1 MDGSPLLEMRGIVK
15 YFGAVRAND
24 GIDLDVAGGQ
34 ILGLLGENGSGKTTL
49 MRVLFGMLRPDA
61 GRIIFRG
68 TELSGHDPK
77 QAIALGI
84 GMVHQQFML
93 VESMTVAEN
102 VMLGWERAGRWL
114 STTATANEIRETS
127 KRYGLDLDPETL
139 VGELSLGR
147 RQRVEILKAVLRG
160 AELLI
165 LDEPTSNL
173 SPPEIDGL
181 LTVMRRLKA
190 EGKGTIFISHKLGEV
205 LQICD
210 DVIVLRDGRV
220 TGRRAVANATRAE
233 LARMMVG
240 RDVTD
245 PLRRAEQMVG
255 APLVSVERLS
265 VLDTSGTLRV
275 SEVTFDVH
283 AGEVLAVA
291 GVDGNGQ
298 IELAEALA
306 GLRPSSGRVV
316 IAGKDVA
323 RQSAAARVAA
333 GLSYIPPD
341 RAQTSVVGRMS
352 IAENLALRDVRRR
365 PFSRG
370 IWLSASATARHAKR
384 LIEIYVIRAPGPAT
398 PMRELSGGN
407 QQKVVVAREIDR
419 KPQVLIALQA
429 TWGLD
434 PGATRFVL
442 EEVLALRAA
451 GAAVLYISS
460 ELEEVLAIGDRI
472 GVLHAGKLVGLV
484 ERKDIDLEVIGLMM
498 AGAHEAK
505 PELAA

>member
-1 MDGSPLLEMRGIVK
+1 MTDRSCLLTMRGIEK
-15 YFGAVRAND
+15 SYGAVRAND
-24 GIDLDVAGGQ
+24 GIDLEVAAGQ

-49 MRVLFGMLRPDA
+49 MKVLFGMVQPDA
-61 GRIIFRG
+61 GRISFRG
-68 TELSGHDPK
+68 SELSGHDPK

-114 STTATANEIRETS
+114 HAAEIGNEIRATS
-127 KRYGLDLDPETL
+127 RRYGLELDPQTR

-173 SPPEIDGL
+173 SPPEIEGL
-181 LTVMRRLKA
+181 ITVMRRLKA

-210 DVIVLRDGRV
+210 DVVVLRDGRV
-220 TGRRAVANATRAE
+220 AGGRSVTNATRAE

-245 PLRRAEQMVG
+245 PLYRAEQTRG
-255 APLVSVERLS
+255 PPRLSVERLS
-265 VLDTSGTLRV
+265 VVNATGTRGL
-275 SEVTFDVH
+275 SEVTFQVH
-283 AGEVLAVA
+283 AGEVLAIA

-316 IAGKDVA
+316 VAGQNVA
-323 RQSAAARVAA
+323 RQSVAARVAA

-341 RAQTSVVGRMS
+341 RAQTSVVARMS

-365 PFSRG
+365 PFSNG
-370 IWLSASATARHAKR
+370 LWLSAGAIKAHAQR
-384 LIEIYVIRAPGPAT
+384 LIARYAIRAPGGAT
-398 PMRELSGGN
+398 LVRELSGGN
-407 QQKVVVAREIDR
+407 QQKVVVAREINR
-419 KPQVLIALQA
+419 KPKVLISLQA

-434 PGATRFVL
+434 PGAARFVL
-442 EEVLALRAA
+442 EEVLALRAG

-472 GVLHAGKLVGLV
+472 GVLHGGRLVGLV
-484 ERKDIDLEVIGLMM
+484 ERKHADLETIGLMM
-498 AGAHEAK
+498 AGAHELDGG
-505 PELAA
+505 LA

>member
-1 MDGSPLLEMRGIVK
+1 MNGSPLLEMRGISK
-15 YFGAVRAND
+15 SFGAVRAND
-24 GIDLDVAGGQ
+24 SIDLDVVAGQ

-49 MRVLFGMLRPDA
+49 MKVLFGMIRPDA
-61 GRIIFRG
+61 GRIVFRG
-68 TELSGHDPK
+68 TELSGHEPK

-102 VMLGWERAGRWL
+102 VMLGWKRAGRWL
-114 STTATANEIRETS
+114 AAAEIATEIRETS
-127 KRYGLDLDPETL
+127 RRYGLDLDPDAL
-139 VGELSLGR
+139 VGDLSLGR
-147 RQRVEILKAVLRG
+147 RQRVEILKAILRG

-181 LTVMRRLKA
+181 LRVMGRLKA

-205 LQICD
+205 LEICD
-210 DVIVLRDGRV
+210 DVIVLRDGRLA
-220 TGRRAVANATRAE
+220 GRRSVVDATRSE

-245 PLRRAEQMVG
+245 PLSRAEQKPG
-255 APLVSVERLS
+255 APLLS
-265 VLDTSGTLRV
+265 VDRLTVIDASGTTHIN
-275 SEVTFDVH
+275 EVTFDVH
-283 AGEVLAVA
+283 AGEVLAIA

-298 IELAEALA
+298 IELVEALA
-306 GLRPSSGRVV
+306 GLRSSSGRVA
-316 IAGKDVA
+316 IGGKDVA
-323 RQSAAARVAA
+323 SKSVSARVAA

-341 RAQTSVVGRMS
+341 RAQTSMIASMS
-352 IAENLALRDVRRR
+352 IADNLALRDVRRR
-365 PFSRG
+365 PFSRAA
-370 IWLSASATARHAKR
+370 WLSPSAIVANAKR
-384 LIEIYVIRAPGPAT
+384 LIDSYAIRAPGPAT
-398 PMRELSGGN
+398 LARQLSGGN

-472 GVLHAGKLVGLV
+472 GVLHAGRLVGLM
-484 ERKDIDLEVIGLMM
+484 ERKDINFETIGLMM

-505 PELAA
+505 ADLAA

>member
-1 MDGSPLLEMRGIVK
+1 MDGSPLLEMRGIAK
-15 YFGAVRAND
+15 SFGAVRAND

-49 MRVLFGMLRPDA
+49 MKVLFGMVRPDA
-61 GRIIFRG
+61 GRIVFRG

-114 STTATANEIRETS
+114 AAAAIANEIRETS
-127 KRYGLDLDPETL
+127 RRYGLDLDPDAR
-139 VGELSLGR
+139 VGDLSLGR
-147 RQRVEILKAVLRG
+147 RQRVEILKAILRG

-181 LTVMRRLKA
+181 FAVMRRLKT

-205 LQICD
+205 LTICD

-220 TGRRAVANATRAE
+220 AGRRPVADATRSE

-245 PLRRAEQMVG
+245 PLSRCERKAG
-255 APLVSVERLS
+255 ASLLAVERLT
-265 VLDTSGTLRV
+265 VLDADGAPRV
-275 SEVTFDVH
+275 RDASFGVH
-283 AGEVLAVA
+283 AGEVLAIA

-298 IELAEALA
+298 SELAEALA
-306 GLRPSSGRVV
+306 GLRPSSGR
-316 IAGKDVA
+316 IAIGGKNITAETV
-323 RQSAAARVAA
+323 AARVAA

-341 RAQTSVVGRMS
+341 RAQTSMVASMS
-352 IAENLALRDVRRR
+352 IADNLALRDVRRR
-365 PFSRG
+365 PFSRAA
-370 IWLSASATARHAKR
+370 WLSRSAIAAHAKR
-384 LIEIYVIRAPGPAT
+384 LIESYAIRALGPAT
-398 PMRELSGGN
+398 LARQLSGGN

-472 GVLHAGKLVGLV
+472 GVLHAGRLVGLV
-484 ERKDIDLEVIGLMM
+484 ERNDVDLEAIGLMM
-498 AGAHEAK
+498 AGAHEANA
-505 PELAA
+505 ELAA

>member
-1 MDGSPLLEMRGIVK
+1 MDGFSLLEMRGIAK
-15 YFGAVRAND
+15 SFGAVRAND
-24 GIDLDVAGGQ
+24 GIDIDVGAGQ

-49 MRVLFGMLRPDA
+49 MKVLFGMVRPDA
-61 GRIIFRG
+61 GRIVFRG
-68 TELSGHDPK
+68 TAVSGHDPK

-114 STTATANEIRETS
+114 AAAEIADEIRETS
-127 KRYGLDLDPETL
+127 RRYGLDLDPEAL
-139 VGELSLGR
+139 VGDLSLGR
-147 RQRVEILKAVLRG
+147 RQRVEILKAILRG

-173 SPPEIDGL
+173 SPPEVGGL

-205 LQICD
+205 LEICD

-220 TGRRAVANATRAE
+220 AGRRSVADATRAE

-240 RDVTD
+240 RNVTD
-245 PLRRAEQMVG
+245 PLSRAEQTPGVS
-255 APLVSVERLS
+255 LLSVERLN
-265 VLDTSGTLRV
+265 VVDASGTPSV
-275 SEVTFDVH
+275 SEVTFDVRV
-283 AGEVLAVA
+283 GEVLAIA

-306 GLRPSSGRVV
+306 GLRSSSGRVV
-316 IAGKDVA
+316 IAEKDVT
-323 RQSAAARVAA
+323 RESVAARVAA

-341 RAQTSVVGRMS
+341 RGRTSMVASMS
-352 IAENLALRDVRRR
+352 IAENLAMRDVRRR
-365 PFSRG
+365 PFSRAA
-370 IWLSASATARHAKR
+370 WLSRRAIMANGSR
-384 LIEIYVIRAPGPAT
+384 LIKSYAIRAPSPAT
-398 PMRELSGGN
+398 PAGQLSGGN
-407 QQKVVVAREIDR
+407 QQKVVVARELDR

-442 EEVLALRAA
+442 EEVLALRGA

-472 GVLHAGKLVGLV
+472 GVLHAGRLVGLF
-484 ERKDIDLEVIGLMM
+484 ERKDIDLEAIGLMM

-505 PELAA
+505 TGLAA

>member
-24 GIDLDVAGGQ
+24 GIDLEVAAGQ

-77 QAIALGI
+77 RAIALGI

-114 STTATANEIRETS
+114 STTAIANEIRETS

-220 TGRRAVANATRAE
+220 AGGRSVTNATRAE

-245 PLRRAEQMVG
+245 PLYRAEQTRG
-255 APLVSVERLS
+255 PPRLSVERLS
-265 VLDTSGTLRV
+265 
-275 SEVTFDVH
+275 
-283 AGEVLAVA
+283 
-291 GVDGNGQ
+291 
-298 IELAEALA
+298 
-306 GLRPSSGRVV
+306 
-316 IAGKDVA
+316 
-323 RQSAAARVAA
+323 
-333 GLSYIPPD
+333 
-341 RAQTSVVGRMS
+341 
-352 IAENLALRDVRRR
+352 
-365 PFSRG
+365 
-370 IWLSASATARHAKR
+370 
-384 LIEIYVIRAPGPAT
+384 
-398 PMRELSGGN
+398 
-407 QQKVVVAREIDR
+407 
-419 KPQVLIALQA
+419 
-429 TWGLD
+429 
-434 PGATRFVL
+434 
-442 EEVLALRAA
+442 
-451 GAAVLYISS
+451 
-460 ELEEVLAIGDRI
+460 
-472 GVLHAGKLVGLV
+472 
-484 ERKDIDLEVIGLMM
+484 
-498 AGAHEAK
+498 
-505 PELAA
+505 